1 MGNCDLLSVSIK
13 VKRKGE
19 ATVLRKKI
27 TYSKTQQW
35 GRRIGHE
42 SVAAHFTSFAS
53 TDDTHIMSLSAVEPQ
68 KQNSDRQFLGGKQ
81 QYHYLKMF
89 KSFLTLVLILEF
101 LSASSKAQTFIIFK
115 AASRTTVWLKYLF
128 SSVTSTHFYF
138 FSRFS
143 RLQFQYTNNNK
154 SPQPSSSAWRHL
166 RVMISLFFFH

>member
-53 TDDTHIMSLSAVEPQ
+53 TDDTLCHCLPWNQ
-68 KQNSDRQFLGGKQ
+68 KNKTKISDRQFLGGKQ

-143 RLQFQYTNNNK
+143 RLQFQYTNNK